1 MNMKQKNNYV
11 RKTNDLEELDRLIKL
26 QKQNKSN
33 RYIQERIVLLTALI
47 FNTAYFE
54 TEAL

>member
-1 MNMKQKNNYV
+1 MKQKNNYV
-11 RKTNDLEELDRLIKL
+11 RKTNDLEELDRLINL

-33 RYIQERIVLLTALI
+33 KYIEQRIVLLTALI

-54 TEAL
+54 MEGAL